1 MKMGHS
7 KPFQALFRL
16 DSIHTSILQESIQS
30 LAHGGTRG
38 RSNSREAAGGRSGR
52 RLGGVSLVAVAA
64 AAAWRIRLPGSGSL
78 LR

>member
-38 RSNSREAAGGRSGR
+38 RSNSREAAGGRSRR
-52 RLGGVSLVAVAA
+52 RLGGASLVAVV
-64 AAAWRIRLPGSGSL
+64 AAWRIRLPGSGSL
-78 LR
+78 LQ